1 MIISYQY
8 REEDA
13 QELAK
18 LEESKLVYFAVMFL
32 IIFKFTVLMHALV
45 CLCYYIVNLLELTC
59 CSFPCFFVPIQNYL
73 LSIMLEK
80 LPRRLLSH
88 NRVDPSPSQVLV
100 LFVLIKVAELR
111 WHCTFEL
118 NFLQFV

>member
-45 CLCYYIVNLLELTC
+45 CLCYYIANLLELTC
-59 CSFPCFFVPIQNYL
+59 CSFPCFFVPIQN
-73 LSIMLEK
+73 
-80 LPRRLLSH
+80 
-88 NRVDPSPSQVLV
+88 
-100 LFVLIKVAELR
+100 
-111 WHCTFEL
+111 
-118 NFLQFV
+118 